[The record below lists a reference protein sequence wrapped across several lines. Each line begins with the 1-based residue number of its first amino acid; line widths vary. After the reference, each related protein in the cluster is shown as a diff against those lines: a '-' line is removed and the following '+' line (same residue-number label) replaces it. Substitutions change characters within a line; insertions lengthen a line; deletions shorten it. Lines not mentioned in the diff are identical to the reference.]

1 MNEYRSSPE
10 LVATAFAYSAAELG
24 KRDFHYALGVLR
36 KWYMAQIYTLEDWK
50 NYLEKEEKKVRK
62 KNTAQK
68 MMNDQSSFKAEMD
81 ALIQRKLRESRK
93 G

>member
-1 MNEYRSSPE
+1 M
-10 LVATAFAYSAAELG
+10 
-24 KRDFHYALGVLR
+24 
-36 KWYMAQIYTLEDWK
+36 
-50 NYLEKEEKKVRK
+50 EKEEKKVRK

-68 MMNDQSSFKAEMD
+68 MMDNQSSFKAEMD